1 MSLIT
6 VIKLLQE
13 DNNPTSTNVKNST
26 SGTWQISKPKAKSI
40 AQGISVN
47 EEPIKSARSSNVRNQ
62 VAAEIVTS
70 NSFDLLPSQND
81 SVGVIEINDENTPS
95 KRMSLI

>member
-1 MSLIT
+1 MQDKLNNVSYVVSGLNTKIKDLENEKMSLIT

-13 DNNPTSTNVKNST
+13 DNNPASTNVKNST

-47 EEPIKSARSSNVRNQ
+47 EEPIKSARSTNVRNQ
-62 VAAEIVTS
+62 
-70 NSFDLLPSQND
+70 
-81 SVGVIEINDENTPS
+81 
-95 KRMSLI
+95 